1 MGTENLET
9 KKIQSFD
16 KSFKTEIYFK
26 RPDKYKDLE
35 NFTERNY
42 IAIGSNFSYPAIGF
56 SKSSVSV
63 EMHKFNRIIF
73 FNKEKKEITVEGGI
87 KIFELLNFTLR
98 HDLWLP
104 QLPGYP
110 YISLGGALATNAHGK
125 SCGIHGTIRNNVK
138 EILLFHSKNG
148 WIKISENE
156 NKEIFDLTLGGLGLT
171 GIIVNVTLKLN
182 DFKFEAFNTNIK
194 QVSSTED
201 TIKILN
207 KKDKEDKYL
216 YSWNRADSL
225 KNFGKGFIFENELNK
240 NNGNGKNFVIKP
252 YKKNFWSKFLIFN
265 FWNSLS
271 LKIANNFFEKYYT
284 RKTNFLEENFTKVI
298 FPFVGKEIYFSLFGN
313 QGFLESQLLIDRLV
327 YSEFMEEYKFLF
339 KKYNPIVTLFSLK
352 NMSGKQ
358 KYLRFEDDKICLT
371 FDYVNNR
378 TSKMFMHKIDE
389 LCIKFK
395 ILPSIIKDSRIN
407 ENTFSQCYPDASLF
421 KTKLKQFDKNRV
433 YKSELSE
440 RLGL

>member
-9 KKIQSFD
+9 KKIRSFD
-16 KSFKTEIYFK
+16 RSFKTEIYFK
-26 RPDKYKDLE
+26 TPDKYKDLE

-56 SKSSVSV
+56 SNNSVSV
-63 EMHKFNRIIF
+63 EMHKFNRIID

-148 WIKISENE
+148 WIKISEKE

-182 DFKFEAFNTNIK
+182 DFKFDAFNTNVK

-207 KKDKEDKYL
+207 EKDKEDKYL

-225 KNFGKGFIFENELNK
+225 KNFGRGFVFENKLNK
-240 NNGNGKNFVIKP
+240 KIGNGKAFSIKP
-252 YKKNFWSKFLIFN
+252 YKKNFWSKFFIFN

-271 LKIANNFFEKYYT
+271 LKTANSFFENYYM
-284 RKTNFLEENFTKVI
+284 RKTNFLEDNLTKAI
-298 FPFVGKEIYFSLFGN
+298 FPFVGKEIYFNLFGN
-313 QGFLESQLLIDRLV
+313 QGFLESQLLIDRLIF
-327 YSEFMEEYKFLF
+327 SEFVEEYKFLF
-339 KKYNPIVTLFSLK
+339 KKYNPIITLLSLK

-358 KYLRFEDDKICLT
+358 KYLRFEDNKICLT
-371 FDYVNNR
+371 FDFVNN
-378 TSKMFMHKIDE
+378 KINKIFMSKIDE

-407 ENTFSQCYPDASLF
+407 ESTFNQCYTDASLF

>member
-16 KSFKTEIYFK
+16 RSSKTEIYFK

-35 NFTERNY
+35 NSTGRNY

-56 SKSSVSV
+56 SKNSVSV
-63 EMHKFNRIIF
+63 EMHKFNRIID
-73 FNKEKKEITVEGGI
+73 FNKENKEITVEVGI

-148 WIKISENE
+148 WIKISEKE

-171 GIIVNVTLKLN
+171 GIIVSATLKLN
-182 DFKFEAFNTNIK
+182 NFEFKAFNTNIK
-194 QVSSTED
+194 KVSSTED
-201 TIKILN
+201 TIKILDE
-207 KKDKEDKYL
+207 KDKKDKYL

-225 KNFGKGFIFENELNK
+225 KNFGRGFVFENKLDEK
-240 NNGNGKNFVIKP
+240 NGKSKTFSITP
-252 YKKNFWSKFLIFN
+252 YKKNLWSKFLILN

-271 LKIANNFFEKYYT
+271 IKMANGFFENYYK
-284 RKTNFLEENFTKVI
+284 RKTNFLEDNFTKAM
-298 FPFVGKEIYFSLFGN
+298 FPFVGKEIYFNLFGN
-313 QGFLESQLLIDRLV
+313 QGFLESQLLIDRSIF
-327 YSEFMEEYKFLF
+327 SEFMDEYKFLF
-339 KKYNPIVTLFSLK
+339 KKYNPIITLLSLK

-358 KYLRFEDDKICLT
+358 KYLRFEDNKICLT
-371 FDYVNNR
+371 FDFVNNK
-378 TSKMFMHKIDE
+378 TNKIFMDKIDE
-389 LCIKFK
+389 LCVKFK

-407 ENTFSQCYPDASLF
+407 EKIFNQCYPDASLF
-421 KTKLKQFDKNRV
+421 KIKLKQFDKNRI

>member
-16 KSFKTEIYFK
+16 RSFKTEIYFK

-35 NFTERNY
+35 NSSSRNY

-56 SKSSVSV
+56 SNNSVSV
-63 EMHKFNRIIF
+63 EMDKFNRIIY
-73 FNKEKKEITVEGGI
+73 FNKEKKEITVEGGM
-87 KIFELLNFTLR
+87 KIFELLNFTLQ
-98 HDLWLP
+98 HNLWLP

-110 YISLGGALATNAHGK
+110 FISLGGAIATNAHGK

-148 WIKISENE
+148 WIKISEKE

-171 GIIVNVTLKLN
+171 GIIVNVTFKLN
-182 DFKFEAFNTNIK
+182 DFKFKAFNTNIRE
-194 QVSSTED
+194 VSSAEN
-201 TIKILN
+201 TIKILDE
-207 KKDKEDKYL
+207 KDEKDKYL

-225 KNFGKGFIFENELNK
+225 KNFGRGLVFENKLDE
-240 NNGNGKNFVIKP
+240 NNGKSKIFLIKP
-252 YKKNFWSKFLIFN
+252 YKKNLWSKFLIFN

-271 LKIANNFFEKYYT
+271 LKVANSFFENYYK
-284 RKTNFLEENFTKVI
+284 RKINFLEDNFTKVI
-298 FPFVGKEIYFSLFGN
+298 FPFVGKEIYFNLFGN
-313 QGFLESQLLIDRLV
+313 KGFLESQLLIDRSIFL
-327 YSEFMEEYKFLF
+327 EFMDEYKFLF
-339 KKYNPIVTLFSLK
+339 KKHNPLITLLSLK

-358 KYLRFEDDKICLT
+358 KYLRFEDNKICLT
-371 FDYVNNR
+371 FDFVNNK
-378 TSKMFMHKIDE
+378 TNKIFMDKIDE
-389 LCIKFK
+389 LCVKFK
-395 ILPSIIKDSRIN
+395 ILPSIIKDSRIE
-407 ENTFSQCYPDASLF
+407 ENIFNQCYQGASLF
-421 KTKLKQFDKNRV
+421 KTKLKQFDKNRI